1 MKKLI
6 YSIVFVFATIGFVAC
21 DDINYM
27 HDKYLAQGEN
37 LLIGKLDSFKV
48 YGGKERAKIVV
59 WVSDFRATSLVISRP
74 DSTLKYRYTLNPTN
88 RKDSMVF
95 YINSLREGTNI
106 LSWNTW
112 NSDSTVQSIKGGTT
126 VTTWGSK
133 YESFL
138 LTRKIVSAK
147 LNVLTKAYTLTWEA
161 NNVVEPVYGKAAI
174 GHEIKY
180 LTKFGNDTTLIDM
193 YQTAVSTVSIL
204 KNFPTTGGSFNYR
217 MMYLPDKAC
226 IDTFRTAYSTY
237 ITP

>member
-1 MKKLI
+1 M
-6 YSIVFVFATIGFVAC
+6 
-21 DDINYM
+21 
-27 HDKYLAQGEN
+27 
-37 LLIGKLDSFKV
+37 
-48 YGGKERAKIVV
+48 
-59 WVSDFRATSLVISRP
+59 
-74 DSTLKYRYTLNPTN
+74 
-88 RKDSMVF
+88 
-95 YINSLREGTNI
+95 
-106 LSWNTW
+106 
-112 NSDSTVQSIKGGTT
+112 
-126 VTTWGSK
+126 
-133 YESFL
+133 
-138 LTRKIVSAK
+138 TRKIVSAK